1 MSRSARTSWLDLLIA
16 GLLAVLT
23 SRELLRELREGPAP
37 DHARNGRASLSARP
51 APGREHRAPA
61 DKPPLPPGVHL
72 PRPSV
77 WPMVLGG
84 GLSLLLFG
92 VVTSY
97 AFIAIGVLLILGA
110 LAGWIGDLLHA
121 GTE

>member
-1 MSRSARTSWLDLLIA
+1 VS
-16 GLLAVLT
+16 
-23 SRELLRELREGPAP
+23 
-37 DHARNGRASLSARP
+37 
-51 APGREHRAPA
+51 
-61 DKPPLPPGVHL
+61 PPGVHL
-72 PRPSV
+72 SRPPI

-110 LAGWIGDLLHA
+110 VAGWIGDLLHA
-121 GTE
+121 GTD

>member
-1 MSRSARTSWLDLLIA
+1 VSRPGRTSWLDLLVA
-16 GLLAVLT
+16 GLLALLT
-23 SRELLRELREGPAP
+23 GREVLREFRQHAALG
-37 DHARNGRASLSARP
+37 HARNGQASASARP
-51 APGREHRAPA
+51 IAAGRARLLA
-61 DKPPLPPGVHL
+61 DRPPLPPGVHL

-84 GLSLLLFG
+84 GLSLVLFG